1 MFVYSHSFDTL
12 THQFSDARRKYSSGR
27 RSRRIVIHLIASE
40 QADTAC
46 TEQEV
51 KERRRAMAM
60 VHCSS
65 PVKEFRFD
73 CVSWPW
79 PITAIHNKSPKCTH
93 MSRKRYSLLYW
104 IYKLQSSIFRPQT
117 PRVFVNF
124 ERFERSA

>member
-1 MFVYSHSFDTL
+1 M
-12 THQFSDARRKYSSGR
+12 
-27 RSRRIVIHLIASE
+27 IHLIASE

-79 PITAIHNKSPKCTH
+79 PITAIHNKSPK
-93 MSRKRYSLLYW
+93 M
-104 IYKLQSSIFRPQT
+104 YKHVAQEVQPLILDI
-117 PRVFVNF
+117 
-124 ERFERSA
+124 